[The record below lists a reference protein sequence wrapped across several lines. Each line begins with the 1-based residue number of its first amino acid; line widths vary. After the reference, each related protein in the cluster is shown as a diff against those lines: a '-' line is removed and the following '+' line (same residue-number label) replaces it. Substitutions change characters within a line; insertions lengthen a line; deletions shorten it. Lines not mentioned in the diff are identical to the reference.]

1 MESLNQIKAATQT
14 GVTGLLEAAHL
25 KRGDLF
31 VLGLSTS
38 EVQGE
43 HIGQDSNIEIGRTVV
58 KAIVELLAPRG
69 INLAV
74 QGCEHLNRALV
85 VERAVAEQRG
95 LEIVTV
101 YPQLHAGGAGQVAAF
116 ELFDDPVEVEHVVAE
131 AGIDIGD
138 TSIGMQVKFVQIPVR
153 TSVKEI
159 GQAHVT
165 YLRSR
170 PKLIGGARA
179 KYEWDP
185 FDQKK

>member
-14 GVTGLLEAAHL
+14 GVTELLEAAHL

-116 ELFDDPVEVEHVVAE
+116 ELFDDPVEVEHVVPRPALTL
-131 AGIDIGD
+131 A
-138 TSIGMQVKFVQIPVR
+138 TPVSACR
-153 TSVKEI
+153 LSLSRFRYGPASKKLARPTLL
-159 GQAHVT
+159 T
-165 YLRSR
+165 YVPGPS
-170 PKLIGGARA
+170 
-179 KYEWDP
+179 
-185 FDQKK
+185 

>member
-14 GVTGLLEAAHL
+14 GVTELLEAAHL

-74 QGCEHLNRALV
+74 QGCEHLNRW
-85 VERAVAEQRG
+85 QNN
-95 LEIVTV
+95 
-101 YPQLHAGGAGQVAAF
+101 GAW
-116 ELFDDPVEVEHVVAE
+116 
-131 AGIDIGD
+131 
-138 TSIGMQVKFVQIPVR
+138 
-153 TSVKEI
+153 
-159 GQAHVT
+159 
-165 YLRSR
+165 RS
-170 PKLIGGARA
+170 
-179 KYEWDP
+179 
-185 FDQKK
+185 

>member
-14 GVTGLLEAAHL
+14 GVTELLEAAHL

-74 QGCEHLNRALV
+74 QGCEHLNRA
-85 VERAVAEQRG
+85 
-95 LEIVTV
+95 
-101 YPQLHAGGAGQVAAF
+101 
-116 ELFDDPVEVEHVVAE
+116 
-131 AGIDIGD
+131 
-138 TSIGMQVKFVQIPVR
+138 
-153 TSVKEI
+153 
-159 GQAHVT
+159 HVT